1 MSVGDLTA
9 LLHRGSTVGRPWKPF
24 PEHSATSLLLGY
36 DTVDKHRGG
45 CGCVHFVSSIDGEAA
60 AL

>member
-1 MSVGDLTA
+1 M
-9 LLHRGSTVGRPWKPF
+9 GRPWKPF